1 MSIQQN
7 VNQLLTMAGTAAMLS
22 PQLRQKAEDRTKLGK
37 LDKEESSLMKIQEDE
52 RIASRSP
59 ETLMK
64 RHKLMTYRERLD
76 KGETLSDK
84 EKTEY
89 EVIDKE
95 LHDTQ
100 DARNERRI
108 RLLEIANERAELNP
122 TKENIEAARI
132 LRQNKGAIEVLQE
145 KGKKIRAQAL
155 EHMKQEGQNKLD
167 QKTEFEKFRESLS
180 SDDNFHSLSP
190 AAQKIAYE
198 QYTKGG
204 K

>member
-37 LDKEESSLMKIQEDE
+37 LDKEESSLNKLQESDYKVMKSKEYAYTTK
-52 RIASRSP
+52 RINELKKIENP
-59 ETLMK
+59 
-64 RHKLMTYRERLD
+64 
-76 KGETLSDK
+76 SDDQ
-84 EKTEY
+84 KTE
-89 EVIDKE
+89 
-95 LHDTQ
+95 LSALQ
-100 DARNERRI
+100 
-108 RLLEIANERAELNP
+108 NERAAFHDARDERFNRLFEIATERAEINP
-122 TKENIEAARI
+122 TPENIEEARTY
-132 LRQNKGAIEVLQE
+132 RTTVAW
-145 KGKKIRAQAL
+145 KKTLEERKKRKREEAM
-155 EHMKQEGQNKLD
+155 EHMRQEGQNKLD

>member
-22 PQLRQKAEDRTKLGK
+22 PQLRQKTEDNTKLRK
-37 LDKEESSLMKIQEDE
+37 LDKEEAGLMKIQEDE
-52 RIASRSP
+52 LEASRSP
-59 ETLMK
+59 EALLK
-64 RHKLMTYRERLD
+64 RRKIMTYRERLE
-76 KGETLSDK
+76 KGETLSNI

-89 EVIDKE
+89 EVLDKE
-95 LHDTQ
+95 AHDTQ

-108 RLLEIANERAELNP
+108 RLLEIANERAELSP
-122 TKENIEAARI
+122 TKENIEAARN
-132 LRQNKGAIEVLQE
+132 LRKDKGAIEVLQE
-145 KGKKIRAQAL
+145 KGKRKREEAL
-155 EHMKQEGQNKLD
+155 QHMKQEGQNKLD
-167 QKTEFEKFRESLS
+167 QKTEFEKFKESLS

-190 AAQKIAYE
+190 AAQQIAYE